1 MITNWFMSKNPA
13 PENLLNSFADELNKG
28 NLSYLLSL
36 YETDACFVSQSGE
49 IVKGQE
55 NIGRILQ
62 KFIDMKGKLET
73 SVKNV
78 FNTRDIALVISE
90 WSFNGTGPDSKAVTI
105 SGKATDVLHRQSD
118 GNWHIL
124 IDNPWGTNLHMYEV

>member
-1 MITNWFMSKNPA
+1 MA
-13 PENLLNSFADELNKG
+13 PENLLNSFSTELNKG

-55 NIGRILQ
+55 NIRQILQ

-73 SVKNV
+73 NVTNV
-78 FNTRDIALVISE
+78 FSSHDIALVFSE
-90 WSFNGTGPDSKAVTI
+90 WSFSGTGPESKVV
-105 SGKATDVLHRQSD
+105 SLRGKATDVLKQQSD
-118 GNWHIL
+118 GNWQIV
-124 IDNPWGTNLHMYEV
+124 IDNPWGIDIGR

>member
-1 MITNWFMSKNPA
+1 MSKNPA
-13 PENLLNSFADELNKG
+13 PENFLNSFAEELNKG
-28 NLSYLLSL
+28 KLSYLLSL

-49 IVKGQE
+49 IIKGQE
-55 NIGRILQ
+55 NIRQILQ

-90 WSFNGTGPDSKAVTI
+90 WSFSGIGPDGNAV
-105 SGKATDVLHRQSD
+105 SLRGRATDVLRQQSD
-118 GNWHIL
+118 GTWSIV
-124 IDNPWGTNLHMYEV
+124 IDNPWGADISR

>member
-1 MITNWFMSKNPA
+1 MSKNPV
-13 PENLLNSFADELNKG
+13 PETFLNSFADELNKG

-36 YETDACFVSQSGE
+36 FETDACFASQSGE

-55 NIGRILQ
+55 NIRQILQ
-62 KFIDMKGKLET
+62 RFIDMKGKLET

-90 WSFNGTGPDSKAVTI
+90 WSF
-105 SGKATDVLHRQSD
+105 SG
-118 GNWHIL
+118 I
-124 IDNPWGTNLHMYEV
+124 

>member
-1 MITNWFMSKNPA
+1 MSKNPA
-13 PENLLNSFADELNKG
+13 PETFLNSFADELNKG

-36 YETDACFVSQSGE
+36 YETDACYVSQSGE

-55 NIGRILQ
+55 NIRQILQ
-62 KFIDMKGKLET
+62 RFIDMKGKLET

-90 WSFNGTGPDSKAVTI
+90 WSFSGIGPDGKAV
-105 SGKATDVLHRQSD
+105 SPRGKATDVLRQQSD
-118 GNWHIL
+118 GTWRIV
-124 IDNPWGTNLHMYEV
+124 IDNPWGVDISR

>member
-1 MITNWFMSKNPA
+1 MSKNPS
-13 PENLLNSFADELNKG
+13 PENFLNSFAEELNKG

-49 IVKGQE
+49 IIKGQE
-55 NIGRILQ
+55 NIGQILQ

-90 WSFNGTGPDSKAVTI
+90 WSFSGIGPDGKA
-105 SGKATDVLHRQSD
+105 SSLRGRATDVLRQQSD
-118 GNWHIL
+118 GTWRIV
-124 IDNPWGTNLHMYEV
+124 IDNPWGADISK

>member
-1 MITNWFMSKNPA
+1 MSKNPA

>member
-1 MITNWFMSKNPA
+1 MPIITNWFMSKNPA
-13 PENLLNSFADELNKG
+13 PENFLNSFADELNKG

-55 NIGRILQ
+55 NIRQILQ
-62 KFIDMKGKLET
+62 GFIDMKGKLET

-90 WSFNGTGPDSKAVTI
+90 WSFCGIGPDGKAV
-105 SGKATDVLHRQSD
+105 SLRGKATDVLRQQSD
-118 GNWHIL
+118 GNWRIV
-124 IDNPWGTNLHMYEV
+124 IDNPWGVDISR

>member
-1 MITNWFMSKNPA
+1 MSKNPA
-13 PENLLNSFADELNKG
+13 PENFLNSFAEELNKG

-49 IVKGQE
+49 IIKGQE
-55 NIGRILQ
+55 NIRQILQ

-78 FNTRDIALVISE
+78 FNTHDIALVISE
-90 WSFNGTGPDSKAVTI
+90 WSFSGIGPDGKAV
-105 SGKATDVLHRQSD
+105 SFGGRATDVLRQQSD
-118 GNWHIL
+118 GTWRIV
-124 IDNPWGTNLHMYEV
+124 IDNPWGTDISR

>member
-1 MITNWFMSKNPA
+1 MSKNPA
-13 PENLLNSFADELNKG
+13 PENFLNSFADELNKG

-55 NIGRILQ
+55 NIRQILQ

-78 FNTRDIALVISE
+78 YNTRDIALVISE
-90 WSFNGTGPDSKAVTI
+90 WSFGGLGPDGEVVSLR
-105 SGKATDVLHRQSD
+105 GKATDVLRQQSD
-118 GNWHIL
+118 GTWRIV
-124 IDNPWGTNLHMYEV
+124 IDNPWGADISR

>member
-1 MITNWFMSKNPA
+1 MSKNPA
-13 PENLLNSFADELNKG
+13 PETSLNSFLNSFVDELNKG
-28 NLSYLLSL
+28 NLGYLLPL
-36 YETDACFVSQSGE
+36 FETDACFVSQSGE

-55 NIGRILQ
+55 NIRQILQ

-90 WSFNGTGPDSKAVTI
+90 WSSSGIGLDGKAV
-105 SGKATDVLHRQSD
+105 SLRGKATDVLRQQSD
-118 GNWHIL
+118 GTWRIVIH
-124 IDNPWGTNLHMYEV
+124 NPWGDPW

>member
-1 MITNWFMSKNPA
+1 MSKNPA
-13 PENLLNSFADELNKG
+13 PENFLSSFAEELNKG

-55 NIGRILQ
+55 NIRQILQ

-90 WSFNGTGPDSKAVTI
+90 WSFNGIAADGKAI
-105 SGKATDVLHRQSD
+105 SLGGKATDVLRQQSE
-118 GNWHIL
+118 GTWRIV
-124 IDNPWGTNLHMYEV
+124 IDNPWGADISR

>member
-1 MITNWFMSKNPA
+1 MSKNPA
-13 PENLLNSFADELNKG
+13 PENFLNLFAEELNKG
-28 NLSYLLSL
+28 NLSYLLSQ

-49 IVKGQE
+49 IIKGQE
-55 NIGRILQ
+55 NIRQILQ

-90 WSFNGTGPDSKAVTI
+90 WSFSGIGPDGKAGSI
-105 SGKATDVLHRQSD
+105 RGRATDVLRQQSD
-118 GNWHIL
+118 GTWRIV
-124 IDNPWGTNLHMYEV
+124 IDNPWGADISR